1 MFLLQN
7 CWKDFHYISNVGPML
22 CRWTRLEICDS
33 VSPTVVNKVVAAVIT
48 AAIRSICDVMVLIRI
63 NTIKNFELY
72 GMQVVRDE
80 RSISRSGRIVFPVAQ
95 TIAVDWLVVR
105 IFVTYNPEGLLA
117 KIHTL
122 QFLDD
127 KDIKSVKQVQLIT
140 N

>member
-1 MFLLQN
+1 
-7 CWKDFHYISNVGPML
+7 
-22 CRWTRLEICDS
+22 
-33 VSPTVVNKVVAAVIT
+33 VAAVIT